1 MQQGNWVGNQ
11 KILKAEIVGTIFI
24 ILLGSALHFTYSLSG
39 GNAVVGF
46 FSAVNESVWEHLKL
60 AYWPAMF
67 WTLIIKS
74 FLGNKVNNF
83 LAAKALG
90 ACVMVA
96 FIPAVFYGYTA
107 FTGEN
112 ILAVDI
118 ASFFVAVI
126 AGQLVSYRLFRFK
139 QLPPIITVAAIAAVA
154 GLAASF
160 IVFTFYPPHLPI
172 FQDPTTGNYGT

>member
-1 MQQGNWVGNQ
+1 MGNQ
-11 KILKAEIVGTIFI
+11 KILKVEIAGTIFI

-39 GNAVVGF
+39 SNAVAGF

-67 WTLIIKS
+67 WTMIIKS
-74 FLGNKVNNF
+74 FLGKKVNNF
-83 LAAKALG
+83 LAAKFLG
-90 ACVMVA
+90 ACVMVV

-107 FTGEN
+107 FTGES

-126 AGQLVSYRLFRFK
+126 VGQLVSYRLFRFK
-139 QLPPIITVAAIAAVA
+139 HQLSPIITAGAVAAAVA
-154 GLAASF
+154 LAASF

-172 FQDPTTGNYGT
+172 FQDSTTGNYGV